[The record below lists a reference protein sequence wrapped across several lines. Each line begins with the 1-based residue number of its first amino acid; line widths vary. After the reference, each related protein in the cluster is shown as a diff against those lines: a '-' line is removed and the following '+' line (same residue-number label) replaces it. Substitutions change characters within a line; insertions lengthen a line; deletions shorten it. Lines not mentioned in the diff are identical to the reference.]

1 MSDEFKFNE
10 SGINPVD
17 SDSQKKDVYFSN
29 EDFAKK
35 ISHQKEVERIKQKT
49 AAKAKK
55 RAANH
60 TVASTYVFF
69 IVVIAVSMIVQDHM
83 RQAFIIYTAEWDLKA
98 C

>member
-35 ISHQKEVERIKQKT
+35 
-49 AAKAKK
+49 
-55 RAANH
+55 
-60 TVASTYVFF
+60 
-69 IVVIAVSMIVQDHM
+69 
-83 RQAFIIYTAEWDLKA
+83 
-98 C
+98 